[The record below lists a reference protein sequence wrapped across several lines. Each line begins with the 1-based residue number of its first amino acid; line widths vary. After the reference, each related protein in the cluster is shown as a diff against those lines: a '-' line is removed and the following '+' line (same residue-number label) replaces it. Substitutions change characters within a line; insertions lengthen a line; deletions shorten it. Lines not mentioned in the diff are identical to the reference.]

1 MGIRANTLTRE
12 SMTTGETQSLIL
24 DTATALFN
32 DQGVAAVS
40 VNRIADAAGIS
51 RGNLHYHFPTK
62 KDLIAAIFARM
73 ADEME
78 QGAAH
83 DLDMPGLDHVRA
95 MFDRYVARVWKHR
108 FFFRE
113 LSALT
118 NNDPVL
124 RRRYHANRERRLA
137 ELLKFFEA
145 LIANGEMDRPAPP
158 VTLRHLVTLSWIAC
172 DNWLAFIEAGGDPV
186 TQDRLQEGYDLVMCL
201 FRPYI
206 R

>member
-1 MGIRANTLTRE
+1 
-12 SMTTGETQSLIL
+12 MTTGETQSLIL
-24 DTATALFN
+24 DTATVLFN
-32 DQGVAAVS
+32 EHGVAAVS

-78 QGAAH
+78 QSAVH
-83 DLDMPGLDHVRA
+83 DLDTPTLDHVHA
-95 MFDRYVARVWKHR
+95 MFERYVARVWKHR

-113 LSALT
+113 LTALT
-118 NNDPVL
+118 NRDPVL
-124 RRRYHANRERRLA
+124 RKRYHATRERRLA
-137 ELLKFFEA
+137 ELLKFFKELVA
-145 LIANGEMDRPAPP
+145 RGIMDEPTPP
-158 VTLRHLVTLSWIAC
+158 VTIAELVTSSWIIC
-172 DNWLAFIEAGGDPV
+172 DNWLAFVEAGGDPV
-186 TQDRLQEGYDLVMCL
+186 TPDRLQEGYDLVMCL